1 MPTALAKR
9 FKKSSTVFL
18 ISVSTACTPRGL
30 PSGVNIMR
38 NEITNL
44 ERAGTMKL
52 MSHDVVDAA
61 KEIVDINDN
70 H

>member
-1 MPTALAKR
+1 MLT
-9 FKKSSTVFL
+9 
-18 ISVSTACTPRGL
+18 
-30 PSGVNIMR
+30 VNIMR

-61 KEIVDINDN
+61 KEIVDIKDN